1 MKSTATDSQ
10 KTASIL
16 LDIGAVLF
24 SRRYPFKFDSGILSP
39 VYVDNRLL
47 ISYPKE
53 RNEIIDLLLKKIKQ
67 IGTPDVI
74 AGVATAGIPHAA
86 FLAQKLNIPMA
97 FVRSKPKDH
106 GRGNQVEG
114 IIKKGQKAI
123 VIEDLV
129 STGGSSARVID
140 VLRELGADVTDVL
153 AIYSHNL
160 KESAENFKKAKIK
173 FSFLTNTEEVAKVA
187 KEKGLLLEGQ
197 IETII
202 KWTKDPKNWG
212 RKMGFEK

>member
-160 KESAENFKKAKIK
+160 KESAENFKKAKVK

-212 RKMGFEK
+212 KKMGFE

>member
-1 MKSTATDSQ
+1 MKSTVTDSK

-53 RNEIIDLLLKKIKQ
+53 RSEIIDLLLKKIKE
-67 IGTPDVI
+67 IGLPDVI

-86 FLAQKLNIPMA
+86 FLAQKLDLPMV

-114 IIKKGQKAI
+114 IIKKGQKVI
-123 VIEDLV
+123 VVEDLV
-129 STGGSSARVID
+129 STGGSSARV
-140 VLRELGADVTDVL
+140 VGALRKLGAEVNNVL

-160 KESAENFKKAKIK
+160 KESAENFKKAKVK
-173 FSFLTNTEEVAKVA
+173 FSFLTHTEDVAMVA

-197 IETII
+197 IDTII
-202 KWTKDPKNWG
+202 GWTKDPKNWG
-212 RKMGFEK
+212 KKMGFE